1 MPDKFT
7 HTTRHSYGSR
17 IVNSIKGIFVGL
29 LIFIISFGVLFWN
42 EGRVDVSKIAET
54 AIQIS
59 SEEIDAS
66 ANNKL
71 VSTYGTVKSEEVL
84 GDGLYIKPGD
94 YLSINRK
101 VEMFAWI
108 ERSETTTESNLG
120 GSETETTTYTYYKD
134 WTQAPTSTSSFEH
147 PEGHENPQKLLDS
160 KSTTVN
166 TAKIGVYELSPQK
179 LSLSGSRDLNLN
191 HDIIDYKDDIKL
203 KGNYI
208 FKGKGKLE
216 NPKVGDIRVSYTYIP
231 NNSDGTIFGKL
242 NKNKIDPFV
251 TEDARLYR
259 MFSGTHDEAISKMAT
274 EHSIMTWILRLIG
287 FLLMWSGLK
296 MVFGPISILLDV
308 VPFFGSVSK
317 MAIGGI
323 SFIVA
328 LILSIITIIIS
339 IIFHNI
345 WALLAI
351 ILITAGVMFYLYKTK
366 AKNK

>member
-1 MPDKFT
+1 
-7 HTTRHSYGSR
+7 
-17 IVNSIKGIFVGL
+17 
-29 LIFIISFGVLFWN
+29 
-42 EGRVDVSKIAET
+42 
-54 AIQIS
+54 
-59 SEEIDAS
+59 
-66 ANNKL
+66 
-71 VSTYGTVKSEEVL
+71 
-84 GDGLYIKPGD
+84 
-94 YLSINRK
+94 
-101 VEMFAWI
+101 MFAWI